1 MNDRWTIALPV
12 LIAIIL
18 GGFLIQTGV
27 DFSLD
32 DAWIHLAYGKSLKL
46 LEGLSYN
53 PYDFETGS
61 SSPLWVIILSLVP
74 WGSNAM
80 LVSKVIGVFCFALS
94 IFVLGKILEKWLPS
108 LTVHSRFFLLLTG
121 VLAPLQIQGSVS
133 GMSVSL
139 ASLLVLLA
147 LYYSSENDDLK
158 SSTLVFL
165 SVATRSELVVFW
177 VIWSG
182 LRWLK
187 SRETKQL
194 TPGIAACLSLG
205 FWMLYCFNVSGYWF
219 PNTKYVKALG
229 QGFHSLMYFSHRY
242 VWEEPILWSGVGLW
256 FIGLGFWKSI
266 NFDQIALGLAW
277 FGCTLAILLS
287 RQLDPSVLFFQSRYF
302 APLGLCLVIFLAF
315 GIQHIKRQTLFL
327 GPLLLSLLWT
337 LPQRIDLIKD
347 QESDIFQ
354 LHTSPSL
361 LMLEKLP
368 SQSVVL
374 IEGAGAHRF
383 RLPRDIFLIDVLGLN
398 YKPIAHMTDMNEVR
412 CHLAQIHIDF
422 AALPIHMVQDMM
434 TIYALEE
441 LSRFEE
447 KQYHQTEPPFAHTT
461 IIFRSLGVRPEAL
474 VGCKGP

>member
-1 MNDRWTIALPV
+1 MNDRLTIALPV

-18 GGFLIQTGV
+18 GAALTQTGL

-32 DAWIHLAYGKSLKL
+32 DAWIHLAYAKSLKL
-46 LEGLSYN
+46 FEGLSYN

-80 LVSKVIGVFCFALS
+80 VVSKMIGVFCFALS
-94 IFVLGKILEKWLPS
+94 IFVLGVILKKWFPS
-108 LTVHSRFFLLLTG
+108 LTVYSRLLLLLAG
-121 VLAPLQIQGSVS
+121 ALAPLQIQGSVS

-139 ASLLVLLA
+139 ASFLVLLA

-158 SSTLVFL
+158 SGVLAFL

-177 VIWSG
+177 VVWSG
-182 LRWLK
+182 VRWLK
-187 SRETKQL
+187 SRQTKQL
-194 TPGIAACLSLG
+194 TPGIAAVLSLSL
-205 FWMLYCFNVSGYWF
+205 WMLYCFYVSGYWF

-229 QGFHSLMYFSHRY
+229 QGLHSLMYFSHRY

-256 FIGLGFWKSI
+256 FIGLGFWKSV
-266 NFDQIALGLAW
+266 NFDRIALGLAW
-277 FGCTLAILLS
+277 LGCTLSILLS

-302 APLGLCLVIFLAF
+302 APLGLCLVIFVAF
-315 GIQHIKRQTLFL
+315 GLQHLKRQSI
-327 GPLLLSLLWT
+327 LLSPILLALLWA
-337 LPQRIDLIKD
+337 LPHRIDLIKD

-361 LMLEKLP
+361 LMSEKVP
-368 SQSVVL
+368 SKSIVL

-383 RLPRDIFLIDVLGLN
+383 HLPRDIYLVDVLGLN
-398 YKPIAHMTDMNEVR
+398 YKPIAHMTEMNELR
-412 CHLAQIHIDF
+412 CHLGQIHIDF

-441 LSRFEE
+441 LTRFEE
-447 KQYHQTEPPFAHTT
+447 DHYHQTEPPFTHTT
-461 IIFRSLGVRPEAL
+461 IVFRSLGVRPEAL
-474 VGCKGP
+474 EGCEVP